1 MGAPFKSDHT
11 AFSESIRFR
20 CPSILPVAIE
30 KGAAQNLM
38 TSSEYVRRSIIDRL
52 KADGIDPGAMA
63 RASLARHGIR

>member
-1 MGAPFKSDHT
+1 VELFPNGRPLKSERT
-11 AFSESIRFR
+11 AFSESVRFR

-52 KADGIDPGAMA
+52 KADGIDPAQLAGAA
-63 RASLARHGIR
+63 